1 LWFVQIDFFT
11 ITYSAEVPMSTAI
24 GGRQLL
30 GFMMW
35 FVPNSG
41 VTVPEIEALFSE
53 PQRGPN
59 DIFLVT
65 IRLKGGRRVV
75 RPISARYMRAQE
87 VASYEKKSRALNP
100 TPLRSVSSV
109 ART

>member
-11 ITYSAEVPMSTAI
+11 ITYSAEVPMSAAI
-24 GGRQLL
+24 GDRQLL

-35 FVPNSG
+35 FVSNSG

-59 DIFLVT
+59 DIFWL
-65 IRLKGGRRVV
+65 RYDSRVV
-75 RPISARYMRAQE
+75 GE
-87 VASYEKKSRALNP
+87 WFG
-100 TPLRSVSSV
+100 RSVRVICIRKRSLLMKKNPEL
-109 ART
+109 

>member
-1 LWFVQIDFFT
+1 LWFVQIDFFS
-11 ITYSAEVPMSTAI
+11 ITYSAEVPMSAAI
-24 GGRQLL
+24 GDRQLL

-59 DIFLVT
+59 DIF
-65 IRLKGGRRVV
+65 GYDRVV
-75 RPISARYMRAQE
+75 GEWFGRSARVICMRKR
-87 VASYEKKSRALNP
+87 SLLMKKNP
-100 TPLRSVSSV
+100 EL
-109 ART
+109 

>member
-11 ITYSAEVPMSTAI
+11 ITYSAEVPMSAAI
-24 GGRQLL
+24 GDRQLL

-41 VTVPEIEALFSE
+41 VTVPEIEALLSE

-59 DIFLVT
+59 DIFGYGT
-65 IRLKGGRRVV
+65 TQGW
-75 RPISARYMRAQE
+75 SASGSADQ
-87 VASYEKKSRALNP
+87 RALYACERGCF
-100 TPLRSVSSV
+100 L
-109 ART
+109 